1 MERGSRMERG
11 EETMP
16 VRLGWRKGESEGRKR
31 GKANEKGEEYEGA
44 MEKRQWGGE
53 SCVLRI

>member
-1 MERGSRMERG
+1 MERG